1 MRHAPPARVRAAALL
16 CAAALLGTACSRDNP
31 QRTVEAILPD
41 GPPDEYPVL
50 QNGELPFRYPP
61 ALYDQK
67 VQANVT
73 LRLFIDS
80 LGRVLPESTLV
91 QESSG
96 HQPLDSAAVTG
107 SRELRFT
114 PARRDGRPLAVSAL
128 FPIYFRHPEA
138 PPLPGDTV
146 LKGRGDSA
154 APGSSSDVPLATPRP

>member
-1 MRHAPPARVRAAALL
+1 MRHPHPARRRAAVLL
-16 CAAALLGTACSRDNP
+16 CAATLAAAACSREDP
-31 QRTVEAILPD
+31 QRAVEAILPD

-50 QNGELPFRYPP
+50 LNTELPFRYPP

-80 LGRVLPESTLV
+80 LGRVIPDSTLV
-91 QESSG
+91 QEASG
-96 HQPLDSAAVTG
+96 HRQLDSAAVTG
-107 SRELRFT
+107 SRELRFA

-138 PPLPGDTV
+138 APLPGDTV
-146 LKGRGDSA
+146 LKARGDSSQPG
-154 APGSSSDVPLATPRP
+154 APSDSSPSTPRP